1 MTKEKAKGIQTALWA
16 ALVLV
21 QMTVV
26 GALEVRAETVRR
38 EVTYEAVEGEAELP
52 DEITVSVLAGNDEE
66 LVRCRAVEQVEED
79 AYWRDDFSF
88 PVTFYEYGAG
98 EYQLGEVTV
107 KEADLADFTQLTEL
121 AQQYGTE
128 LLRSMGLSEEEYEVE
143 EITWAGTPY
152 ENEDG
157 IVCRDAVARGNRLLR
172 DYQVVYEGAVDPERW
187 KELKRG
193 GVSGELEEAQ
203 MQEETA
209 SEDAEE
215 TTGTKAET
223 EAAQPEETEKPL
235 EQKKSRLREFLEKV
249 TRILLIAVGI
259 GAIFFFGGLLVLALL
274 WIYRKLRE
282 WHARRR

>member
-1 MTKEKAKGIQTALWA
+1 MTKEKAKGIQTVLWA

-21 QMTVV
+21 QMSVV

-38 EVTYEAVEGEAELP
+38 EVTYEAVEGEAALP

-88 PVTFYEYGAG
+88 PITFYEYGAG
-98 EYQLGEVTV
+98 EYQLGEIIVGGAELT
-107 KEADLADFTQLTEL
+107 DFTQLTKL
-121 AQQYGTE
+121 AQQYGAE

-143 EITWAGTPY
+143 EIVWAGAPY
-152 ENEDG
+152 ENEDS

-172 DYQVVYEGAVDPERW
+172 DYQVVYEGVVEPERW
-187 KELKRG
+187 KKLKRG
-193 GVSGELEEAQ
+193 GAPGELDEAQLQEEPAWEEA
-203 MQEETA
+203 EETA
-209 SEDAEE
+209 GA
-215 TTGTKAET
+215 KAET
-223 EAAQPEETEKPL
+223 EAARPEEAEKQPEV
-235 EQKKSRLREFLEKV
+235 KKSGLQEFLEKV

>member
-1 MTKEKAKGIQTALWA
+1 MTKEKARGIQTALWA
-16 ALVLV
+16 ALILV

-26 GALEVRAETVRR
+26 GALQVRAETVRR
-38 EVTYEAVEGEAELP
+38 EVTYEAVEGEAKLP

-66 LVRCRAVEQVEED
+66 LVRCRAVNQVEED

-88 PVTFYEYGAG
+88 PITFYEYGAG
-98 EYQLGEVTV
+98 EYQLGEIIVEGAELT
-107 KEADLADFTQLTEL
+107 DSTQLTEL

-143 EITWAGTPY
+143 EIGWAGMPY

-157 IVCRDAVARGNRLLR
+157 IVCRDAVARGSRLLR
-172 DYQVVYEGAVDPERW
+172 DYQVVYEGVVEPERW

-193 GVSGELEEAQ
+193 SAPGELDEAQ
-203 MQEETA
+203 MQEEPA
-209 SEDAEE
+209 WEEAEE
-215 TTGTKAET
+215 TAGAKAET
-223 EAAQPEETEKPL
+223 EAARPEEAEKQPEV
-235 EQKKSRLREFLEKV
+235 KKSGLQEFLEKV

>member
-21 QMTVV
+21 QMSVV

-38 EVTYEAVEGEAELP
+38 EVTYEAVEGEAALP

-88 PVTFYEYGAG
+88 PITFYEYGAG
-98 EYQLGEVTV
+98 EYQLGEIMV
-107 KEADLADFTQLTEL
+107 KESELIDFSELTEL

-143 EITWAGTPY
+143 EIVWAGTPY
-152 ENEDG
+152 ENEDS

-172 DYQVVYEGAVDPERW
+172 DYQVVYEGVVEPERW
-187 KELKRG
+187 KKLKRG
-193 GVSGELEEAQ
+193 GAPGELDEAQ
-203 MQEETA
+203 MQEEPA
-209 SEDAEE
+209 WEEAEE
-215 TTGTKAET
+215 TAGAKAET
-223 EAAQPEETEKPL
+223 ETARPEEAEKQL
-235 EQKKSRLREFLEKV
+235 EVKKSGLQEFLEKV

>member
-21 QMTVV
+21 QMSVV

-38 EVTYEAVEGEAELP
+38 EVTYEAVEGEAALP

-88 PVTFYEYGAG
+88 PITFYEYGAG
-98 EYQLGEVTV
+98 EYQLGEIIVGGA
-107 KEADLADFTQLTEL
+107 ELADFTQLTKL

-143 EITWAGTPY
+143 EIVWAGTPY
-152 ENEDG
+152 ENEDS

-172 DYQVVYEGAVDPERW
+172 DYQVVYEGVVEPERW
-187 KELKRG
+187 KELKRSG
-193 GVSGELEEAQ
+193 APGELDEAQ
-203 MQEETA
+203 MQEEPA
-209 SEDAEE
+209 WEEAEE
-215 TTGTKAET
+215 TAGAKAET
-223 EAAQPEETEKPL
+223 EAARPEEAEKKP
-235 EQKKSRLREFLEKV
+235 EVKKSGLQEFLEKV